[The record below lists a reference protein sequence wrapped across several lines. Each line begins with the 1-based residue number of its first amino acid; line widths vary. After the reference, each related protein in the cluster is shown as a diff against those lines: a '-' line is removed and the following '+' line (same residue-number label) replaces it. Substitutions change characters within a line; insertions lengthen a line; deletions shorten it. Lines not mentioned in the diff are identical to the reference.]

1 MLFIGSQDRTTKCC
15 VAKPSASHRVF
26 IQKRKETFSQQNV
39 VKMVGTADYIASDY
53 IAPQQNVVK
62 IKSAQSVGN
71 TVIILHNKML

>member
-1 MLFIGSQDRTTKCC
+1 
-15 VAKPSASHRVF
+15 
-26 IQKRKETFSQQNV
+26 
-39 VKMVGTADYIASDY
+39 MVGTADYIASDY